1 MQIRHKVNSA
11 NEIAAF
17 ISKLNSMKQHH
28 VGFIGENEQEI
39 QESIEQEF
47 GDQHSLGKLFTLAY
61 DHDKLIGLIG
71 FNADFPEMK
80 AEIWGP
86 YILEH
91 QGNYQQIAGEL
102 WEAGFSKLNGQIN
115 EFHGFYNQENSN
127 ANQWMINLGAQKKS
141 EQTILKLCKPESPFQ
156 LNHPVQEITPEYI
169 SSFIKLHDQTF
180 PNTYYDGQEIIDKL
194 DEQCRLF
201 IAPVSDEVVGGYCY
215 IEGNPAFKEG
225 SIEFIS
231 VAEDLRQK
239 GIGKSLLCRGLN
251 ELLFNHHIEEISLCV
266 DASNEGALR
275 MYESSGFTREN
286 TLNFYL
292 KDESGK

>member
-17 ISKLNSMKQHH
+17 ISKLNSLKQHH

-47 GDQHSLGKLFTLAY
+47 GDQHSLEKLFTLAY
-61 DHDKLIGLIG
+61 DHDILCGLIG

-91 QGNYQQIAGEL
+91 SGDYQHIASEL
-102 WEAGFSKLNGQIN
+102 WEAGINKLNGQIN
-115 EFHGFYNQENSN
+115 ESHGFYNQENSN

-141 EQTILKLCKPESPFQ
+141 EQMILKLYKPEAPFK
-156 LNHPVQEITPEYI
+156 LNHPVQEITPEHFA
-169 SSFIKLHDQTF
+169 SFIELHDQAF
-180 PNTYYDGQEIIDKL
+180 PNTYYDGREIIDKL
-194 DEQCRLF
+194 DEHCRLF
-201 IAPVSDEVVGGYCY
+201 IVPVSDEVVGGYCY
-215 IEGNPAFKEG
+215 IEANPAFKEG
-225 SIEFIS
+225 SVEFIS
-231 VAEDLRQK
+231 VAEELRQK

-251 ELLFNHHIEEISLCV
+251 ELLFNLNIEEISLCV
-266 DASNEGALR
+266 DASNEGAIR
-275 MYESSGFTREN
+275 MYESSGFSREN
-286 TLNFYL
+286 ILNFYI